1 MLKVHETKS
10 LPLVTLMKTWLIFR
24 LCFVWLFMALTKEC
38 TDQFLTPSLLV
49 SNIKKLQRLVC
60 LPFSGLEQSGEFLL
74 HLSAK
79 FGKEL
84 NSPSSKGGVP

>member
-1 MLKVHETKS
+1 MT
-10 LPLVTLMKTWLIFR
+10 
-24 LCFVWLFMALTKEC
+24 LTKKC
-38 TDQFLTPSLLV
+38 AADVLKGKFTDQFLTPSLLV
-49 SNIKKLQRLVC
+49 SNIKKLQTLVS